1 MTPLP
6 HDDAALVA
14 AQAISLAALDD
25 PARRPVV
32 TSFFDEATY
41 TVSHL
46 VRDPGST
53 ACAIIDSVL
62 DFDAASGRTA
72 TRSAQALV
80 DVVIGHDLHVA
91 WILET
96 HVHADHLT
104 AAPWLRDTLGGRIA
118 IGREITAVQRTFGE
132 IFHEDDRFARD
143 GSQFDTLFD
152 DGATFAIGGL
162 QATALHVPGHTPA
175 CMAYVIGDAV
185 FAGDT
190 LFMPDYG
197 TARCD
202 FPGGSARTLYRSIRR
217 LMALPDATRAF
228 MCHDYKAAGRDLYAW
243 ESTIGAQR
251 TGNVH
256 VHEGVGENDFV
267 SVRER
272 RDATLPMPRLILPSI
287 QINMRAGDRPPPE
300 DNGVSYLKL
309 PLDLL

>member
-1 MTPLP
+1 M
-6 HDDAALVA
+6 
-14 AQAISLAALDD
+14 
-25 PARRPVV
+25 V

-132 IFHEDDRFARD
+132 IFHEDHRFARD

-256 VHEGVGENDFV
+256 VHEGVGEDDFV